1 MDSLEVG
8 MSKLLAAFAA
18 LMLAVVAPA
27 HAQSADEAAVATA
40 NEALSKAI
48 VAADKAALERI
59 TWPELTYGHSA
70 GKVENRQQF
79 IDALVKKE
87 SVINSIEN
95 VKLSSTFAGD
105 VAVTRGTAT
114 FMVGGP
120 GGSVTKADLTLVL
133 VWHKRN
139 GEWRLLAR
147 QAFKV

>member
-1 MDSLEVG
+1 
-8 MSKLLAAFAA
+8 MSKLLAALA
-18 LMLAVVAPA
+18 LMLAAVTPVY
-27 HAQSADEAAVATA
+27 AQSADDAAVTKAID
-40 NEALSKAI
+40 ALSKAI
-48 VAADKAALERI
+48 VAADKAALEKI

-70 GKVENRQQF
+70 GKVENRKEF
-79 IDALVKKE
+79 VDALVNKQ

-114 FMVGGP
+114 FMVAGAAGA
-120 GGSVTKADLTLVL
+120 VTKADLTLVL
-133 VWHKRN
+133 VWQKRN

>member
-1 MDSLEVG
+1 
-8 MSKLLAAFAA
+8 MSKLLAAFAT
-18 LMLAVVAPA
+18 LMLVAIAPA
-27 HAQSADEAAVATA
+27 HAQSADESAVAKA

-48 VAADKAALERI
+48 VAADKAALEKI

-70 GKVENRQQF
+70 GKVENRQEF
-79 IDALVKKE
+79 IDALVRKE

-95 VKLSSTFAGD
+95 VKLSSTLAGD

-114 FMVGGP
+114 FMVAGA

-133 VWHKRN
+133 VWQKRN